1 MNGTVYGDPKFTEF
15 LYNEKNQDI
24 IRIYHN
30 NMELINGII
39 KKEIDG
45 FISDR
50 IVGAVN
56 ILGRTIDRNI
66 LEVPL
71 NIKTPI
77 HLMFSKKTVS

>member
-1 MNGTVYGDPKFTEF
+1 M
-15 LYNEKNQDI
+15 
-24 IRIYHN
+24 
-30 NMELINGII
+30 INGII